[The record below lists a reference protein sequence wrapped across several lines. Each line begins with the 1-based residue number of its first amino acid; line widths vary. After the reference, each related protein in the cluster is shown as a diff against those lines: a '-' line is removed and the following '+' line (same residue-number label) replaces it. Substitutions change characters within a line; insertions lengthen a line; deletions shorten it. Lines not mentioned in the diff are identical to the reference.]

1 MAEGWLTVS
10 VYRNAEGCDGTLGGV
25 TSQAAQ
31 LYVPHPGGPIENPPE
46 ALRLVPGDK
55 GGQLNFVPVAL
66 DHAGSWSMF
75 GGNFVFSSDGRFVAR
90 YGAQPVAVHDR
101 VEK

>member
-1 MAEGWLTVS
+1 MADGWLTVS
-10 VYRNAEGCDGTLGGV
+10 VYRNADGSDCTLGGITGQV
-25 TSQAAQ
+25 ST
-31 LYVPHPGGPIENPPE
+31 LYVPHPGGPIHNPAE
-46 ALRLVPGDK
+46 ALRLVPREK
-55 GGQLNFVPVAL
+55 GGQLNFVPLRADL
-66 DHAGSWSMF
+66 EGSWSMF